1 MYGIQRTGTPASV
14 THTYLLVPSTPCVH
28 ARARHVVK
36 AVLITTGGRH
46 PYSPGRMDGETGG
59 NSTEN
64 GRQAPSDELGSEV
77 IGGRKRPQRGIQG
90 AQYDET
96 RRRKRRRNHG
106 AVRPYMDRASN
117 GYTRIGAKRNA
128 IEVGAAI
135 LTRAAAGE
143 YEWRDAG
150 MGPVKRQRRG
160 DTRQEKDSARDE
172 DKDGQ

>member
-1 MYGIQRTGTPASV
+1 MELRERQEELRGDAEDGEGGEEGERGGKRRCPRAGAGASREPGGTGA
-14 THTYLLVPSTPCVH
+14 
-28 ARARHVVK
+28 
-36 AVLITTGGRH
+36 
-46 PYSPGRMDGETGG
+46 PGRMDGETGG